1 MTETEDEEPGVVA
14 TNRLLNSLM
23 NRYEDLRLSEVR
35 KLLAE
40 MDERFLE
47 PSPSNPLMR
56 RAELRLSEIVLQ
68 RDAAL
73 AREASLRDLLNE
85 RDGGNHD
92 ADCKALR
99 ATGPK
104 LCNCG
109 HDAVVAALAV
119 KP

>member
-23 NRYEDLRLSEVR
+23 NRYDLRLSEVR

-73 AREASLRDLLNE
+73 AREAALREALTFYAPFE
-85 RDGGNHD
+85 RNGTRFFGGDDGG
-92 ADCKALR
+92 KRAL
-99 ATGPK
+99 
-104 LCNCG
+104 
-109 HDAVVAALAV
+109 AALAV